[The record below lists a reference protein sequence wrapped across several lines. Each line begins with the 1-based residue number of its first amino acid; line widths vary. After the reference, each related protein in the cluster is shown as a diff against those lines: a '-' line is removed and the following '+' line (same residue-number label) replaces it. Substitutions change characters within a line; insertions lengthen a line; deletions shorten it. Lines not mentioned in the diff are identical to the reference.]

1 MVSPLISGL
10 KLHIKVKK
18 FSSRGWFYKQI
29 LQNLKASSCNILAMY
44 KEGENTPLH
53 IHDYD
58 ERCGNFTPLSLF

>member
-10 KLHIKVKK
+10 KLHIKVN

-44 KEGENTPLH
+44 KEGENAPLH